1 MKLSVSLTDDDV
13 ATLDEYVRTA
23 GLPSRSAAVQQAV
36 RQLRQ
41 RDLQRAY
48 AEAYAEWDASGERAW
63 WEASAADGLD
73 DAAR

>member
-1 MKLSVSLTDDDV
+1 VSLTEDDI

-36 RQLRQ
+36 RQLRR
-41 RDLQRAY
+41 RDLQKAY
-48 AEAYAEWDASGERAW
+48 TEAYVEWDASGERDW
-63 WEASAADGLD
+63 WDASTADGLD